1 MERVKG
7 ARPGL
12 AGVLCAVGVAAG
24 VICALAR
31 PHDAR
36 AALDQDWS
44 PFVLVTGLL
53 LVGLVANDD
62 GLFARL
68 GDRLARVSSNG
79 VVFFCSVAAITG
91 VVTAVLNLDT
101 AVAFL
106 TPVLV
111 YAARRRG
118 AGEAPV
124 LYGVLMMANAGSL
137 FLPGSNLT
145 NLIVTEPLR
154 LTGASFL
161 ARMWLPAL
169 GALVVTALCVALVER
184 RDVVSVDLVD
194 APPSRPV
201 RPVGVVGVLASAA
214 AVLALRSPAPVVLG
228 IGVVVTIVRLA
239 RRQLDVAQ
247 VRLTLGVATLAGLFG
262 AAVAV
267 GTLARILPASSP
279 LFHLASIPAALVGA
293 GATLAVNNLPAASLL
308 AAHPVSHPL
317 ALLVGLNLG
326 PNLAVTGSLAWLIWL
341 RAARSAGTH
350 PSLARASRAGAL
362 AVPASMAV
370 ALAALAVT
378 GHGG

>member
-1 MERVKG
+1 VRPG
-7 ARPGL
+7 ARTRPGAGAWVAL
-12 AGVLCAVGVAAG
+12 AGVAAG
-24 VICALAR
+24 VVAALAR

-44 PFVLVTGLL
+44 PFVLVSGLL
-53 LVGLVANDD
+53 LVGLVADVD

-68 GDRLARVSSNG
+68 GERLARVASSG
-79 VVFFCSVAAITG
+79 TWFFVAVAGLTG

-145 NLIVTEPLR
+145 NLIVLGPEH

-161 ARMWLPAL
+161 ARMWLPATL
-169 GALVVTALCVALVER
+169 ALAGTALVVALVER
-184 RDVVSVDLVD
+184 RDVVAVTLGA
-194 APPSRPV
+194 APIAHPV
-201 RPVGVVGVLASAA
+201 RPLGVAAVLASAA
-214 AVLALRSPAPVVLG
+214 AVLALSSPAPTVLA
-228 IGVVVTIVRLA
+228 IGVVAVALHVA
-239 RRQLDVAQ
+239 RA
-247 VRLTLGVATLAGLFG
+247 RLTFARVRETLGAATLVGLFG

-267 GTLARILPASSP
+267 GTFGRVLGPSAGI
-279 LFHLASIPAALVGA
+279 FHLGSIPAALAGA
-293 GATLAVNNLPAASLL
+293 GASVVVNNLPAASLL
-308 AAHPVSHPL
+308 AAHRVSHPY

-326 PNLAVTGSLAWLIWL
+326 PNLAVTGSLAWLIWRRTA
-341 RAARSAGTH
+341 RAAGTT
-350 PSLARASRAGAL
+350 PSLARASRVGVV
-362 AVPASMAV
+362 AVPVSMAF

-378 GHGG
+378 GRA

>member
-1 MERVKG
+1 MRRPRF
-7 ARPGL
+7 ARLGL
-12 AGVLCAVGVAAG
+12 AGVLCAVGLVAGTAA
-24 VICALAR
+24 ALAR

-62 GLFARL
+62 GLFSRL
-68 GDRLARVSSNG
+68 GDRLARVSANG
-79 VVFFCSVAAITG
+79 AVFFCWVAAITG

-118 AGEAPV
+118 GGEAPV
-124 LYGVLMMANAGSL
+124 LYGVLMLANAGSL

-145 NLIVTEPLR
+145 NLIVTGPMR
-154 LTGASFL
+154 LTGAAFL
-161 ARMWLPAL
+161 SRMWLPAL
-169 GALVVTALCVALVER
+169 GALVVTALCVAFVER
-184 RDVVSVDLVD
+184 RDVLSVDLVD
-194 APPSRPV
+194 APNARPV
-201 RPVGVVGVLASAA
+201 RPLGVVGVLASAA
-214 AVLALRSPAPVVLG
+214 AVLALSSPAPVVLA
-228 IGVVVTIVRLA
+228 IGVAVTLVRLG
-239 RRQLDVAQ
+239 RRDLDVAA
-247 VRLTLGVATLAGLFG
+247 VRATLGLATLIGLFG

-267 GTLARILPASSP
+267 GTLGRILPATSR
-279 LFHLASIPAALVGA
+279 LFHLGTVASALVGA
-293 GATLAVNNLPAASLL
+293 GATLVVNNLPAASLL
-308 AAHPVSHPL
+308 AAHRVSHPL

-341 RAARSAGTH
+341 RAARSAGTR

-370 ALAALAVT
+370 ALVALAVT